1 MCNRKIQVLDSK
13 IPEFGS
19 DLVLPFASFRWEFL
33 LDSKSTNSWLQKYCD
48 SPFSFQK
55 TEINNRS
62 RARADGTIWS
72 QDSMIYTKRKRL
84 VQANEEK

>member
-33 LDSKSTNSWLQKYCD
+33 LDSKSTNSWLQNIVILLSVFKK
-48 SPFSFQK
+48 QK
-55 TEINNRS
+55 STTD
-62 RARADGTIWS
+62 RARALMARYGARI
-72 QDSMIYTKRKRL
+72 R
-84 VQANEEK
+84 